1 MAKISKI
8 KEYAIRWLFSQQ
20 HTAESIAQEIDASET
35 SVQSVIDQ
43 LIAENPPKQI
53 TSPDL
58 MIRHTSSKG
67 LNSVSIMTR
76 EASEMNDSTKKAQAA
91 KGRDLDKSIYRPK
104 K

>member
-1 MAKISKI
+1 MAKISKT
-8 KEYAIRWLFSQQ
+8 KEYAIRWLLSQQ
-20 HTAESIAQEIDASET
+20 HTTASIAKEVDLPET
-35 SVQSVIDQ
+35 TIQPLVDQ
-43 LIAENPPKQI
+43 IISENPPKKI

-76 EASEMNDSTKKAQAA
+76 EASEMNDATKKSQTI
-91 KGRDLDKSIYRPK
+91 KGRDLNKSIYRPK